1 MNTKKVIIL
10 GCLVE
15 MSFQT
20 FALMS
25 PSEEGAQQ
33 MITQTADND
42 QNIFNCIEALLL
54 QERQLKNYQ
63 VQLES
68 KINNDAAEFQRLRAH
83 TLQLQRV
90 VCGLQY
96 QRSQLETS
104 LAHMAEA
111 CRVMARDLGLEKSKV
126 QELESRLTE
135 LHPRIESL
143 LQYLAPG
150 EHNRQKLNNEGAN
163 GHLLFENQHQRELI
177 SSLETN
183 LREREEAI
191 RELKSRPQEIT
202 QAFQLTSHNQHQPD
216 RLVLDG
222 LTGGISEESSVEII
236 TGNPL
241 SFSEEARQSCT

>member
-1 MNTKKVIIL
+1 
-10 GCLVE
+10 
-15 MSFQT
+15 
-20 FALMS
+20 
-25 PSEEGAQQ
+25 
-33 MITQTADND
+33 MITQTADTD
-42 QNIFNCIEALLL
+42 QNVFNCIEALLL
-54 QERQLKNYQ
+54 QERQLKHYQ
-63 VQLES
+63 DQLES
-68 KINNDAAEFQRLRAH
+68 KINSDAAEFQRLRAH

-135 LHPRIESL
+135 LYPSIESL

-150 EHNRQKLNNEGAN
+150 EHNRQQLNNEGAN
-163 GHLLFENQHQRELI
+163 GHLLLENQRQRELI
-177 SSLETN
+177 SSLESN

-191 RELKSRPQEIT
+191 RELKSRPQET
-202 QAFQLTSHNQHQPD
+202 MQAFQLTSYNQHQPD
-216 RLVLDG
+216 RLIPDG

-241 SFSEEARQSCT
+241 SFSEEARESCT

>member
-1 MNTKKVIIL
+1 MT
-10 GCLVE
+10 
-15 MSFQT
+15 
-20 FALMS
+20 
-25 PSEEGAQQ
+25 
-33 MITQTADND
+33 TQTADTS
-42 QNIFNCIEALLL
+42 QNVFNCIEALLL

-63 VQLES
+63 DQLES
-68 KINNDAAEFQRLRAH
+68 KINSDAAEFHRLRAH

-135 LHPRIESL
+135 LYPSVESL

-150 EHNRQKLNNEGAN
+150 EHNRQQLNNEGAN
-163 GHLLFENQHQRELI
+163 GYLLLENQRQRELI
-177 SSLETN
+177 FSLESN
-183 LREREEAI
+183 LQESEEAI
-191 RELKSRPQEIT
+191 RELKSRPQEAMK
-202 QAFQLTSHNQHQPD
+202 AFQLTNQHQPD
-216 RLVLDG
+216 RLIPDG
-222 LTGGISEESSVEII
+222 LTGGTSEESSVEIL

-241 SFSEEARQSCT
+241 SFSEEARESCT